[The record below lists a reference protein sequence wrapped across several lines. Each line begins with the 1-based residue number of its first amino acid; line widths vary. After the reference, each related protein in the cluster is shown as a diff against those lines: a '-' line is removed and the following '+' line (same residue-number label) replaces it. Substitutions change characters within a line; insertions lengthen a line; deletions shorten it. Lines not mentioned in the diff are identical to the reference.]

1 MPFSGF
7 GLLFVLTPL
16 IKISKKIKKKKET
29 SLHNCLVPIKAFAPF
44 VLILKESDYF
54 FFFLFHLLNIRF
66 KCFPQT
72 GLFEFVSR

>member
-16 IKISKKIKKKKET
+16 IKISKKIEKKKKET
-29 SLHNCLVPIKAFAPF
+29 SLRNCLMPIKAFAPLL
-44 VLILKESDYF
+44 LILKESDY

-66 KCFPQT
+66 TCFPQT